1 MKKMKKMKK
10 VEKHLK
16 DDIKMFKNEAK
27 EDRTLIKA
35 IKKQPKMKK
44 KGSC

>member
-1 MKKMKKMKK
+1 MKKMNKMKK

-16 DDIKMFKNEAK
+16 GDMKMFKHEAK
-27 EDRTLIKA
+27 EDRKLIKA